1 VALAGEEEWELVAL
15 ELDVRRGDAV
25 TTLVVDQ
32 PDDDDV
38 ERALDCLDELH
49 HTELTIVGD
58 DGQYLVVRGGN
69 GRYHVSISS
78 DEHDDTIVL
87 QAVATE
93 PSGEAMTT
101 VGGLSVRVPARSV
114 VGRVEAARAAQW
126 FLASGRPDP
135 GQAWR

>member
-1 VALAGEEEWELVAL
+1 LQKEESDLVAL

-38 ERALDCLDELH
+38 ERALDCLDERH

-58 DGQYLVVRGGN
+58 DGQYLVVCGGN

-87 QAVATE
+87 QAVAAE
-93 PSGEAMTT
+93 PSGDAMLT
-101 VGGLSVRVPARSV
+101 VGGRTLRVPARSV
-114 VGRVEAARAAQW
+114 IGRVEAARAARW